1 MQDKEIPDMKSIH
14 KAMARCRHDTSAV
27 TALEYGMIAALIAV
41 VVISGFT
48 TLGVTLSTTMSTIA
62 AVFPAG

>member
-1 MQDKEIPDMKSIH
+1 MNSILH
-14 KAMARCRHDTSAV
+14 TMTRFKNDTSAV

-48 TLGVTLSTTMSTIA
+48 TLGAKLSTTLSTISA
-62 AVFPAG
+62 AFPAG

>member
-1 MQDKEIPDMKSIH
+1 
-14 KAMARCRHDTSAV
+14 
-27 TALEYGMIAALIAV
+27 MIAALIAV